1 MDKKTLQRKQ
11 VEIGKKRIPLRKLL
25 HGKEIRTAAK
35 ALEDFRIQLNEQ
47 EMLFGAKLTI
57 KWENYGECHLIATRP
72 ETDNEYNKRLEAHRI
87 AEEQKAERAR
97 KRKLVEAERQK
108 RLEQERKGSAVESIK
123 RMIIANG
130 LTPEDLAK
138 MGIV

>member
-25 HGKEIRTAAK
+25 HGKEIRAGAK
-35 ALEDFRIQLNEQ
+35 ALEDFRLQLNEQ

-57 KWENYGECHLIATRP
+57 KMEPYGEAVLIASRL
-72 ETDNEYNKRLEAHRI
+72 ETDNEYEKRLEAHRI

-108 RLEQERKGSAVESIK
+108 RLEQERKGSAVESIR